1 MTTAIRQI
9 EPGDRGAWG
18 RLFRDY
24 GVFYETSFD
33 DAVLDG
39 VWIWLMDA
47 AHPVSAFVATDG
59 GSPVGFAHYRSAPD
73 TFTAA
78 RGWFLDDLYV
88 DPDQRGKG
96 LATALVDAVTA
107 ACTAGGGGTL
117 RWITAESNTTAQR
130 VYDRI
135 ATRSTWITYERDS

>member
-1 MTTAIRQI
+1 VTIRPI
-9 EPGDRGAWG
+9 ESGDRDAWG
-18 RLFRDY
+18 ALFRDY

-39 VWIWLMDA
+39 VWTWLMDA

-59 GSPVGFAHYRSAPD
+59 GSPVGFAHYRSVPD

-78 RGWFLDDLYV
+78 SGWVLDDLYV
-88 DPDQRGKG
+88 EPGHRGKG
-96 LATALVDAVTA
+96 LATALIDAVAA
-107 ACTAGGGGTL
+107 ACTAQGGGTL
-117 RWITAESNTTAQR
+117 RWITAASNTTAQS

-135 ATRSTWITYERDS
+135 ATRSTWVTYERQT

>member
-1 MTTAIRQI
+1 MAIRPI
-9 EPGDRGAWG
+9 EAGDRDAWA
-18 RLFRDY
+18 RLFRNY

-59 GSPVGFAHYRSAPD
+59 GTLVGFAHYRSAPD
-73 TFTAA
+73 TFTAGN
-78 RGWFLDDLYV
+78 GWVLDDLYV
-88 DPDQRGKG
+88 EPGQRGKG
-96 LATALVDAVTA
+96 LATALIDAVTA
-107 ACTAGGGGTL
+107 SCAAQGGGTL

-135 ATRSTWITYERDS
+135 ATRSTWVTYERET